1 MKRYTAKEIAEILG
15 VSTTGIVH
23 PDFEIETITTDTRT
37 VNTPDS
43 AIFFALPGSI
53 NDGHDFI
60 QEAVSKGIKNIV
72 VSLKTGQINADIN
85 FFKVKNTLLALQK
98 LAAYHRASFPDL
110 EVLAIT
116 GSNGKT
122 TIKEWLSQLILDR
135 QVVKSPKSYNSQTG
149 VALSLWQI
157 RDSDQLGIFEA
168 GISKVG
174 EMAALEKM
182 IKPNIGL
189 FTMIGDAH
197 AEGFENTDQKLYEKL
212 QLFKDARA
220 IIFEEDDIIVSL
232 AIRDRYEDKEL
243 YSWGWGE
250 HSTLF
255 VIKGMKQTLHGTEI
269 KIRYNNEIL
278 KFQLPFVEKASID
291 NALHCLA
298 ALFVIGVSIEDATSS
313 LLHLH

>member
-1 MKRYTAKEIAEILG
+1 M
-15 VSTTGIVH
+15 
-23 PDFEIETITTDTRT
+23 
-37 VNTPDS
+37 
-43 AIFFALPGSI
+43 PGSI

-60 QEAVSKGIKNIV
+60 RDAVSKGIKNIV
-72 VSLKTGQINADIN
+72 VSLNTGQIDADIN
-85 FFKVKNTLLALQK
+85 FYKVENTLLAPQK

-212 QLFKDARA
+212 QLFKDA
-220 IIFEEDDIIVSL
+220 
-232 AIRDRYEDKEL
+232 
-243 YSWGWGE
+243 
-250 HSTLF
+250 
-255 VIKGMKQTLHGTEI
+255 
-269 KIRYNNEIL
+269 
-278 KFQLPFVEKASID
+278 
-291 NALHCLA
+291 
-298 ALFVIGVSIEDATSS
+298 
-313 LLHLH
+313 